1 MRRFLAVLGLALA
14 FVATQASAQLSTY
27 TFGTLPLSPT
37 EGQLAWITDNAGTA
51 TVGSPASGGA
61 APGNRDLVVD
71 DGDFVIFAGA
81 YNNLLDTFGVLYPLI
96 GMAFAFVG
104 VQLAIFGLYM
114 GASFAPNHKGMPIL
128 PRGSKVDFLRR
139 QVLTSRNI
147 RSGHVMNHF
156 MGGFFLIFSFFKLL
170 DLQAFAEAY
179 RRYDILARRFPA
191 YGWVYP
197 FLELTLGMGYF
208 SQGYPTI
215 LNAATLILMSL
226 SSLGVAQSLLQGKK
240 IECACLG
247 TFFKLPM
254 SQLTLFEDLVMAAMA
269 LICLIL

>member
-1 MRRFLAVLGLALA
+1 MIDPVCGMSVSRSSEITTDYQGVPYYFCCLGCRDSFIRQPAAYLNSLAG
-14 FVATQASAQLSTY
+14 
-27 TFGTLPLSPT
+27 LSPT
-37 EGQLAWITDNAGTA
+37 IGFVARTKSYLNLYFPLVLILAYLLGT
-51 TVGSPASGGA
+51 VLLFEFHQPAYS
-61 APGNRDLVVD
+61 
-71 DGDFVIFAGA
+71 
-81 YNNLLDTFGVLYPLI
+81 VLR
-96 GMAFAFVG
+96 M
-104 VQLAIFGLYM
+104 
-114 GASFAPNHKGMPIL
+114 
-128 PRGSKVDFLRR
+128 
-139 QVLTSRNI
+139 
-147 RSGHVMNHF
+147 MNHF